1 MKSYEIYH
9 CNNMITNKYLIS
21 VLIDEVIYADYK
33 LSRYN
38 LIYSLGDYRY
48 TKLFIV
54 RPKITIR
61 QLDLILRQDYIE

>member
-9 CNNMITNKYLIS
+9 CNNMITNKYI
-21 VLIDEVIYADYK
+21 VRVFIDEVTYIDYK

-61 QLDLILRQDYIE
+61 QLNLILRQDYIE